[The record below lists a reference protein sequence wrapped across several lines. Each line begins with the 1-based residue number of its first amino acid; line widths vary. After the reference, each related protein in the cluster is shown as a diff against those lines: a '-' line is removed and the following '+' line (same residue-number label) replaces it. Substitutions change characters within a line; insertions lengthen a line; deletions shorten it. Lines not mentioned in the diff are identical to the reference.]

1 MIFVGTPATA
11 IEVMV
16 FKSTATKL
24 MESVGVPLVPGY
36 HGEEQEVSYLSQK
49 ANEIGFPVLVTASA
63 GGGGRGMRIVES
75 LDDLKVAVSSS
86 KREAK
91 AAFSDDHLMLE
102 KFITEPRHIEVQ
114 IFADKKGNVVHL
126 FERDFSVQRRN

>member
-1 MIFVGTPATA
+1 MCIRD
-11 IEVMV
+11 
-16 FKSTATKL
+16 S
-24 MESVGVPLVPGY
+24 
-36 HGEEQEVSYLSQK
+36 
-49 ANEIGFPVLVTASA
+49 PVLVKASA

-75 LDDLKVAVSSS
+75 LDDLETAVNSS

-114 IFADKKGNVVHL
+114 IFADEKGNVVHL
-126 FERDFSVQRRN
+126 FERDCSVQRRYQKVIEEAPAPNLSIETRQKLFEAALAAVRAINLLELGQ